1 MENNFYD
8 QNQGSNKYTLND
20 LNQASGESN
29 TVWGSVAKNVI
40 NNTGSN
46 KAEMNEKLAQMK
58 ALRQQQA

>member
-8 QNQGSNKYTLND
+8 QSQNSGSQKYTLND

-29 TVWGSVAKNVI
+29 NVWGSVAKTAV

-58 ALRQQQA
+58 ALR